1 MDKLVEIKHLNLIYQ
16 SVDSETHAL
25 DDINLEIDNQEF
37 VSIVG
42 PSGCGKTTILSLISG
57 LMRPTSGDIKVSG
70 KSPSPKDN
78 LTGYMFQRDN
88 LLPWRNIEKNIYFG
102 LEIKRQKTNERK
114 KYALDLAKKYG
125 FNLVR
130 FHSTIPTE
138 EFVEAADEEGLL
150 IHMEIGFAYEYD
162 SDGNKKKLSMDNTAW
177 RETILRYRN
186 HPSVAIFCIG
196 NEMHNSGHQPEV
208 HALYALGKELAPAKL
223 IMDNYISRII

>member
-57 LMRPTSGDIKVSG
+57 LMRPTSGDIKVAG

-88 LLPWRNIEKNIYFG
+88 LFPWRTIYKNVSIG
-102 LEIKRQKTNERK
+102 LEIKHKKKDAESLKHVDELLNKYGLYEFRNNYPSQLSGGMRQRAALIRTLCLKPKILLLDEPFS
-114 KYALDLAKKYG
+114 ALDYQ
-125 FNLVR
+125 
-130 FHSTIPTE
+130 T
-138 EFVEAADEEGLL
+138 
-150 IHMEIGFAYEYD
+150 
-162 SDGNKKKLSMDNTAW
+162 KLSVCDDVHSIITKEKQTAGPVSRQSPPAGPW
-177 RETILRYRN
+177 
-186 HPSVAIFCIG
+186 
-196 NEMHNSGHQPEV
+196 
-208 HALYALGKELAPAKL
+208 APIPATWC
-223 IMDNYISRII
+223 RTPPC